1 MVEINFS
8 SHAQG
13 AKKIKM
19 YNFFTSQGFW
29 NKSYENFFFIFLSRS
44 GPFHFEGLSMKTCFS
59 FPLWATRLWW
69 AGWILLT
76 ASGTVLILVI
86 IKIQMIINHQS
97 NIKYPIFTKRAQSG
111 RVLFFRILFRHCW
124 RAQLS
129 SWRGWF
135 RSGGHQSLARTKKCQ
150 ELLLHKN
157 IFENHLCYIFAF
169 CKFRSPGFVRR
180 HISHWQDHLK
190 TYIRYHDGDND
201 DSHLVS
207 LMICVPHGSSPMYC

>member
-1 MVEINFS
+1 MTWKKREGATLSILALFFIPFILKVLPWKHVFPFHCERHVCDEPDESYSQPAAQFS
-8 SHAQG
+8 S
-13 AKKIKM
+13 
-19 YNFFTSQGFW
+19 
-29 NKSYENFFFIFLSRS
+29 LSS
-44 GPFHFEGLSMKTCFS
+44 SNDHQSP
-59 FPLWATRLWW
+59 
-69 AGWILLT
+69 
-76 ASGTVLILVI
+76 ILV
-86 IKIQMIINHQS
+86 KH
-97 NIKYPIFTKRAQSG
+97 PIFTKRAQSG

-135 RSGGHQSLARTKKCQ
+135 RSGGHRRLARTKKCQ

-157 IFENHLCYIFAF
+157 IEYIWKSSLFGSLLHLCF

-201 DSHLVS
+201 DSQLVS
-207 LMICVPHGSSPMYC
+207 LMMCATW

>member
-1 MVEINFS
+1 MVEIIFS

-19 YNFFTSQGFW
+19 YNIFTSQGFW
-29 NKSYENFFFIFLSRS
+29 NKSYENFFDILVFFYISIKVWTLSFWRSFHENMFFLSTVSDTSVMSR
-44 GPFHFEGLSMKTCFS
+44 MN
-59 FPLWATRLWW
+59 
-69 AGWILLT
+69 LT
-76 ASGTVLILVI
+76 HHQRHSSHPCHH
-86 IKIQMIINHQS
+86 QMIINHQS
-97 NIKYPIFTKRAQSG
+97 NIKYPIIFFTKRAQSG

-124 RAQLS
+124 RAKLS

-157 IFENHLCYIFAF
+157 IYENHLCYIFAF

-190 TYIRYHDGDND
+190 TYIRYHDGEND
-201 DSHLVS
+201 DSQLVS
-207 LMICVPHGSSPMYC
+207 LMMCATW

>member
-1 MVEINFS
+1 MVEIIFLLHKSKCTIFLRHKDFGTRATKISFLYFYQGLDPFILKVFPWKHVFPFHCERHVCDEPDESYSQPAAQFS
-8 SHAQG
+8 SSNDHQ
-13 AKKIKM
+13 
-19 YNFFTSQGFW
+19 S
-29 NKSYENFFFIFLSRS
+29 
-44 GPFHFEGLSMKTCFS
+44 P
-59 FPLWATRLWW
+59 
-69 AGWILLT
+69 
-76 ASGTVLILVI
+76 ILV
-86 IKIQMIINHQS
+86 
-97 NIKYPIFTKRAQSG
+97 KYPTFTKRAQSG

-135 RSGGHQSLARTKKCQ
+135 RSGGHRRLARTKKCQ

-157 IFENHLCYIFAF
+157 IYENHLCLDLCYIFAF

-201 DSHLVS
+201 DSQLVS
-207 LMICVPHGSSPMYC
+207 LMMCATW

>member
-1 MVEINFS
+1 
-8 SHAQG
+8 
-13 AKKIKM
+13 M
-19 YNFFTSQGFW
+19 YNLFTSQGFW

-124 RAQLS
+124 RAQLLAWVVSEWRSPKLS
-129 SWRGWF
+129 SDKKVSRIVTAQKYIWK
-135 RSGGHQSLARTKKCQ
+135 SSLFGS
-150 ELLLHKN
+150 LLH
-157 IFENHLCYIFAF
+157 LC
-169 CKFRSPGFVRR
+169 
-180 HISHWQDHLK
+180 L
-190 TYIRYHDGDND
+190 
-201 DSHLVS
+201 L
-207 LMICVPHGSSPMYC
+207 